1 VTRSRPGERL
11 LSEGVWQTAGV
22 IDALAD
28 SAAVPAD
35 GTLDDVGHRVRVGS
49 RASGTNATT

>member
-1 VTRSRPGERL
+1 MTRSRPGERL